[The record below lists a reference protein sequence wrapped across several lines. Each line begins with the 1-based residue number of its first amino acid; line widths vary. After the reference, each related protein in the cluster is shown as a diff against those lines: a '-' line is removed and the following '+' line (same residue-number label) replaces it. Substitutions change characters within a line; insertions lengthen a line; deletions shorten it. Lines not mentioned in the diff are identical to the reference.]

1 MYVYPPP
8 TRLVIR
14 KYAVHVRSGV
24 ITGSAVVLRVH
35 CALYRRCFCFFSLCF
50 NVAARGKKKIAKPS
64 RQQQQQQQPPSRR
77 EAAVRRQ
84 LFVYLD
90 LTCNYICDRLGHR
103 LEAQTGILF
112 ALCFWIFLTLAANLA
127 AATS

>member
-1 MYVYPPP
+1 M
-8 TRLVIR
+8 
-14 KYAVHVRSGV
+14 

-35 CALYRRCFCFFSLCF
+35 CALYRRCFFFFDCASTLLQE
-50 NVAARGKKKIAKPS
+50 REKKKAKPS
-64 RQQQQQQQPPSRR
+64 RQQQQQPPSRR

-112 ALCFWIFLTLAANLA
+112 ALRFWIFLTLAANLA
-127 AATS
+127 AATSLSRLQPFFCPNGRTATVD